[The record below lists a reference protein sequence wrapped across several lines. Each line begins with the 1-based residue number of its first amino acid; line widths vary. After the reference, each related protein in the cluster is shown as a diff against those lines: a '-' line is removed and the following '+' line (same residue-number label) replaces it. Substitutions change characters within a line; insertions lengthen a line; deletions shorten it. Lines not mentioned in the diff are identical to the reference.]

1 MPGTHARAPGLG
13 GWLRLG
19 AQALHCTRSG
29 RAETHRR
36 VPSCGVQGMLR
47 GPWGTESGRSGGLG
61 ESQGKT
67 SRSMSLPRLCGLSL
81 VSCASSTLVQPKPLS
96 SGCLLTL
103 GPSFPPSLSSSAL
116 VRPSAQGV
124 EPSGD
129 SSGWKG
135 EGQGGP
141 AHLGGAVQIRLR
153 LSLSWRGSC
162 LVCPYPLRVTLS
174 LLGGF
179 QPQLLRPHPRKSHRR
194 SPLCAGNRS

>member
-47 GPWGTESGRSGGLG
+47 GPCGTESGRSGGLG

-67 SRSMSLPRLCGLSL
+67 SRSMSLPRPCGFSL
-81 VSCASSTLVQPKPLS
+81 LISCAPSTLVQPKPLC

-103 GPSFPPSLSSSAL
+103 GPSASHPAFPAQPWSAPLPKELS
-116 VRPSAQGV
+116 
-124 EPSGD
+124 
-129 SSGWKG
+129 
-135 EGQGGP
+135 
-141 AHLGGAVQIRLR
+141 H
-153 LSLSWRGSC
+153 
-162 LVCPYPLRVTLS
+162 RVTLLAGRGKGKVAPRTWEGRS
-174 LLGGF
+174 RSDCASVCLGVE
-179 QPQLLRPHPRKSHRR
+179 
-194 SPLCAGNRS
+194 AA